1 MQHIILLHGALG
13 SKDQLQPLVNTL
25 DNSFLV
31 HSFNFS
37 GHGGRP
43 FPDIAF
49 SIPLF
54 AEQIAEYMKE
64 SNIDAANIFGYSMG
78 GYAALYL
85 AKHQPNKINRLIT
98 LATKFHWDPAIA
110 ARELK
115 MLDGKSIQEKVPA
128 FAAQLQQRH
137 APNDWLV
144 LLDKTKELLT
154 NLGQH
159 NTLHLEDYTSITTP
173 SLLLLGDRDKMV
185 TLEET
190 VAVYKQLPNAQL
202 GVMPGTPHA
211 FEQVNLSFL
220 AQLIKGFVNEKP
232 DPYLK
237 TKKTI
242 CRHTGKWFILN

>member
-13 SKDQLQPLVNTL
+13 SKDQLQPLTKTF
-25 DNSFLV
+25 NSPFQV

-64 SNIDAANIFGYSMG
+64 ANIEQATIFGYSMG
-78 GYAALYL
+78 GYAAMYL
-85 AKHQPNKINRLIT
+85 AKHHPDKINRLIT
-98 LATKFHWDPAIA
+98 LATKFHWDDKTA
-110 ARELK
+110 AREVK
-115 MLDGKSIQEKVPA
+115 MLDGKTIQEKVPA

-144 LLDKTKELLT
+144 LLGKTKELLT
-154 NLGQH
+154 NLGKQ
-159 NTLHLEDYTSITTP
+159 NTLQLEDYTYIATP
-173 SLLLLGDRDKMV
+173 SLILLGDRDKMV
-185 TLEET
+185 TLDET

-202 GVMPGTPHA
+202 GVLPGTPHA
-211 FEQVNLSFL
+211 FEQVNVSFL
-220 AQLIKGFVNEKP
+220 AELITRFIN
-232 DPYLK
+232 
-237 TKKTI
+237 
-242 CRHTGKWFILN
+242 GKA

>member
-1 MQHIILLHGALG
+1 MQHLILLHGALG
-13 SKDQLQPLVNTL
+13 SKDQLQPLATRLQNT
-25 DNSFLV
+25 FHV

-64 SNIDAANIFGYSMG
+64 SNIEQANIFGYSMG
-78 GYAALYL
+78 GYAAMYL
-85 AKHQPNKINRLIT
+85 AKNHPDKINRLIT
-98 LATKFHWDPAIA
+98 LATKFHWDDKTAS
-110 ARELK
+110 REVK
-115 MLDGKSIQEKVPA
+115 MLDGKTIQEKVPA

-137 APNDWLV
+137 APNDWLI

-154 NLGQH
+154 NLGNQ
-159 NTLHLEDYTSITTP
+159 NTLQPEDYPSIATP
-173 SLLLLGDRDKMV
+173 ALLLLGDRDKMV

-202 GVMPGTPHA
+202 GVLPGTPHA
-211 FEQVNLSFL
+211 FEQADLSFL
-220 AQLIKGFVNEKP
+220 AEMIGRFINEKV
-232 DPYLK
+232 
-237 TKKTI
+237 
-242 CRHTGKWFILN
+242 

>member
-13 SKDQLQPLVNTL
+13 SKDQLQPLTKAL
-25 DNSFLV
+25 GSSFQL

-43 FPDIAF
+43 FPLTAF

-64 SNIDAANIFGYSMG
+64 TNIEQANIFGYSMG
-78 GYAALYL
+78 GYAAMYL
-85 AKHQPNKINRLIT
+85 AKHHPDKINRLIT
-98 LATKFHWDPAIA
+98 LATKFHWDDKTA
-110 ARELK
+110 AREVK
-115 MLDGKSIQEKVPA
+115 MLDAKTIQEKVPA

-154 NLGQH
+154 NLGKQ
-159 NTLHLEDYTSITTP
+159 NTLQLEDYTYITTS
-173 SLLLLGDRDKMV
+173 SLILLGDRDKMV
-185 TLEET
+185 TLDET

-202 GVMPGTPHA
+202 GVLPGTPHA
-211 FEQVNLSFL
+211 FEQVNAQVL
-220 AQLIKGFVNEKP
+220 AEMITMFINEKA
-232 DPYLK
+232 
-237 TKKTI
+237 
-242 CRHTGKWFILN
+242 